1 MARLTALPE
10 IDVIHGFKGVIDFY
24 LWRGLACARMWP
36 RNPKSYH
43 SAATIAAAATFG
55 AISRAFALLANSA
68 LSAFKEDAAD
78 QTRTARDIYMSAVH
92 GKLHEAAMSDF
103 LDLLTECRDSLAALE
118 ALLNALGSV
127 DTDDLQVDV
136 KSSALPAG
144 ASTAAHQVTQNTAL
158 ATIANLEEALASVAT
173 DRLQVRG
180 EDQLFTFKEV
190 LTKSATDTVTGD
202 DGWVQ
207 SPPVPAGQLWVV
219 TTVYAADN
227 DRAIAGLKFGN
238 RHDGSNIFFFET
250 VQPILI
256 RTGVGWAGHT
266 ILDPAD
272 TIIAYYHGALD
283 ADNAP
288 LFITGYIMTLEP

>member
-36 RNPKSYH
+36 RNPKSHH

-68 LSAFKEDAAD
+68 LAAFKEDAAD

-118 ALLNALGSV
+118 ALLHALGSV

-158 ATIANLEEALASVAT
+158 ATIAKLETALQSVAT
-173 DRLQVRG
+173 DRLVARG
-180 EDQLFTFKEV
+180 QDQLFSFKGV
-190 LTKSATDTVTGD
+190 LAKPRSAVVSDAGGYIDSDPCPAGEIWCVTNITAYDRTSPTTEHRFQLNHNGVRYGFGHEAAAFAAYDASYWGGQRWLDPDDTVRTYFIGSLLGD
-202 DGWVQ
+202 TCD
-207 SPPVPAGQLWVV
+207 VV
-219 TTVYAADN
+219 
-227 DRAIAGLKFGN
+227 L
-238 RHDGSNIFFFET
+238 
-250 VQPILI
+250 
-256 RTGVGWAGHT
+256 
-266 ILDPAD
+266 
-272 TIIAYYHGALD
+272 
-283 ADNAP
+283 
-288 LFITGYIMTLEP
+288 TGYIMTLET